1 LTLGSIHFILTLIVK
16 SVKAKFGSVQKTR
29 DEVKNVEKK
38 PVIRLVD
45 VAKAAG
51 VSRGTASNVFSNPEL
66 VRPKLRQKVEA
77 AARALGYLG
86 PDPKGRLLRA
96 GKFNAIGVMP
106 PSDWGV
112 ADSLRN
118 PVFNL
123 FLLGVGEACDE
134 IGANLVIVP
143 GKTDNGGIKTAL
155 VDGFIFGRVEHLAE
169 VELAQL
175 RRLPFA
181 VVDFDPGPSI
191 SSVRVDARVGCY
203 AAAKHLIE
211 HGHLRFAI
219 LSFLRSSGSA
229 RVHPPGQRRN
239 LEAAGLPTD
248 QDKFHGYADA
258 FSEAGFD
265 INDVPMVQADP
276 WDRDAARMMLDAA
289 PDATAVL
296 SMSVMQAIAVI
307 NEARRRG
314 LSVPRDLSVVG
325 YNDIPEA
332 KRSDPPLTT
341 VDGLGV
347 QKGRTAARIVFEG
360 GPPRH
365 EMLKSRL
372 IMRASTGPAP
382 VNSIHPVP
390 LRLLAK
396 AT

>member
-1 LTLGSIHFILTLIVK
+1 MSFHALSNENWIGPKDQEEGQIS
-16 SVKAKFGSVQKTR
+16 
-29 DEVKNVEKK
+29 KNERNNVA
-38 PVIRLVD
+38 RLVD

-51 VSRGTASNVFSNPEL
+51 VSRGTASNVFNNPKL
-66 VRPKLRQKVEA
+66 VRPKLRQRVEA
-77 AARALGYLG
+77 AARELGYLG

-96 GKFNAIGVMP
+96 GKFNGIGVMP

-118 PVFNL
+118 PVFDL

-143 GKTDNGGIKTAL
+143 GGTGNSGIKTAL

-169 VELAQL
+169 VEPARL

-191 SSVRVDARVGCY
+191 SSVRVDARSGCY

-211 HGHLRFAI
+211 HGHRCFGI
-219 LSFLRSSGSA
+219 VSFLRSSGSA
-229 RVHPPGQRRN
+229 RVHPPGQRRTPQA
-239 LEAAGLPTD
+239 LGTPTD
-248 QDKFHGYADA
+248 QEKFHGYADA
-258 FSEAGFD
+258 LCDAGLD
-265 INDVPMVQADP
+265 VNDVPMVQADP
-276 WDRDAARMMLDAA
+276 WDRNAARMMLDAA
-289 PDATAVL
+289 PNATAIL
-296 SMSVMQAIAVI
+296 SMSAMQAIAVI

-325 YNDIPEA
+325 YNDIPDAE
-332 KRSDPPLTT
+332 RSDPPLTT

-347 QKGRTAARIVFEG
+347 QKGRIAARIVFEG

-365 EMLKSRL
+365 EILKPRL

-382 VNSIHPVP
+382 V
-390 LRLLAK
+390 R
-396 AT
+396 

>member
-1 LTLGSIHFILTLIVK
+1 MFFYALSTENWIGSKIGKKWQTSK
-16 SVKAKFGSVQKTR
+16 KNER
-29 DEVKNVEKK
+29 KNVA
-38 PVIRLVD
+38 RLVD

-51 VSRGTASNVFSNPEL
+51 VSRGTASNVFNNPEL
-66 VRPKLRQKVEA
+66 VRPKLRQRVEA
-77 AARALGYLG
+77 AARELGYLG

-96 GKFNAIGVMP
+96 GKFNSIGVMP

-118 PVFNL
+118 PVFDL

-143 GKTDNGGIKTAL
+143 DRTGNGGIKTAL
-155 VDGFIFGRVEHLAE
+155 VDGFIFVRVEHLAE
-169 VELAQL
+169 LESAQL

-191 SSVRVDARVGCY
+191 SSVRVDARAGCY

-211 HGHLRFAI
+211 HGHRRFGI

-229 RVHPPGQRRN
+229 RVHPPVQRRSP
-239 LEAAGLPTD
+239 EAAGTPTD
-248 QDKFHGYADA
+248 QEKFHGYADA
-258 FSEAGFD
+258 FSEAGLD

-289 PDATAVL
+289 PDATAIL

-314 LSVPRDLSVVG
+314 LSVPRHLSVVG
-325 YNDIPEA
+325 YNDIPDAE
-332 KRSDPPLTT
+332 RSDPPLTT

-365 EMLKSRL
+365 EILKPRL

-382 VNSIHPVP
+382 LN
-390 LRLLAK
+390 
-396 AT
+396 

>member
-1 LTLGSIHFILTLIVK
+1 M
-16 SVKAKFGSVQKTR
+16 
-29 DEVKNVEKK
+29 
-38 PVIRLVD
+38 IRLVD

-51 VSRGTASNVFSNPEL
+51 VSRGTASNVFNNPEL

-77 AARALGYLG
+77 AARELGYLG

-112 ADSLRN
+112 VDSLRN

-143 GKTDNGGIKTAL
+143 GRTGNGGVKTAL
-155 VDGFIFGRVEHLAE
+155 VDGFIFRRVEHLAE

-191 SSVRVDARVGCY
+191 RVDARAGCY

-211 HGHLRFAI
+211 HGHRRFGI

-229 RVHPPGQRRN
+229 RVHPPGQRRSP
-239 LEAAGLPTD
+239 EAAGIPTD
-248 QDKFHGYADA
+248 QEKFHGYADA
-258 FSEAGFD
+258 FSEAGLD

-289 PDATAVL
+289 PDVTAIL

-325 YNDIPEA
+325 FNDIPDAE
-332 KRSDPPLTT
+332 RSDPPLTT

-347 QKGRTAARIVFEG
+347 QKGRTAARIVFQG

-365 EMLKSRL
+365 EILEPRL
-372 IMRASTGPAP
+372 IIRASTGSAP
-382 VNSIHPVP
+382 VN
-390 LRLLAK
+390 
-396 AT
+396 

>member
-1 LTLGSIHFILTLIVK
+1 MKLGSFHSNVLPR
-16 SVKAKFGSVQKTR
+16 SVKQKLDR
-29 DEVKNVEKK
+29 SKKSGIKKNERKNVA
-38 PVIRLVD
+38 RLVD

-51 VSRGTASNVFSNPEL
+51 VSRGTASNVFNNPEL
-66 VRPKLRQKVEA
+66 VRLKLRQKVEA
-77 AARALGYLG
+77 AARELGYLG

-96 GKFNAIGVMP
+96 GKFNSIGVMP
-106 PSDWGV
+106 PSNWGV

-118 PVFNL
+118 PVFDL

-143 GKTDNGGIKTAL
+143 DRTGNGGIKTAL

-169 VELAQL
+169 LEPAQL

-191 SSVRVDARVGCY
+191 SSVRVDARAGCY

-211 HGHLRFAI
+211 QGHRRFGI
-219 LSFLRSSGSA
+219 VSFLRSSGSA
-229 RVHPPGQRRN
+229 RVHPPGQRRTPQV
-239 LEAAGLPTD
+239 LGTPID
-248 QDKFHGYADA
+248 QEKFHGYADA
-258 FSEAGFD
+258 LCDAGLD

-289 PDATAVL
+289 PNATAIL
-296 SMSVMQAIAVI
+296 SMSAMQAIAVI

-325 YNDIPEA
+325 YNDIPDAE
-332 KRSDPPLTT
+332 RSDPPLTT

-347 QKGRTAARIVFEG
+347 QKGRIAARIVFEG

-365 EMLKSRL
+365 EILKPRL

-382 VNSIHPVP
+382 V
-390 LRLLAK
+390 R
-396 AT
+396 